1 MNNFERLEHLIG
13 KEKLSK
19 LKGSKVA
26 VIGLGGVGGICALT
40 LARSG
45 IGTLVIQDFDVV
57 TETNINRQ
65 VIAYYDTIG
74 KNKAELIAEE
84 IRRINPDC
92 QLTVSTE
99 KFNSESRLFEI
110 PFDFLIDCIDSVPDK
125 YLLITECLKRSIP
138 FVSSMGAAKKLD
150 LKKLAIMDLSETA
163 YDPLAK
169 AIRKKLREA
178 QIYGPVMVVSS
189 TEAPASIDRLGSYM
203 PVTAT
208 AGIMLA
214 DYAIKQLLKG

>member
-1 MNNFERLEHLIG
+1 MNNFERLEYLIG

-19 LKGSKVA
+19 LKASKVA

-45 IGTLVIQDFDVV
+45 IGTLIIQDFDVV

-74 KNKAELIAEE
+74 KNKAELVAEE
-84 IRRINPDC
+84 IARINPDC
-92 QLTVSTE
+92 QVTVLKE
-99 KFNSESRLFEI
+99 KFNSESHLFEF
-110 PFDFLIDCIDSVPDK
+110 PFDFLVDCIDSVPDK
-125 YLLITECLKRSIP
+125 YLLITECLKQSVP
-138 FVSSMGAAKKLD
+138 FVSSMGAAKKMD
-150 LKKLAIMDLSETA
+150 LKKLAIMDLAKTA

-169 AIRKKLREA
+169 VIRKKLRDAGVFET
-178 QIYGPVMVVSS
+178 VMVVSS
-189 TEAPASIDRLGSYM
+189 TEAPAPIEKLGSYM

>member
-1 MNNFERLEHLIG
+1 MNNFERLEYLIG

-19 LKGSKVA
+19 LKASKVA

-45 IGTLVIQDFDVV
+45 IGTLIIQDFDVV

-65 VIAYYDTIG
+65 VIAYYDTLG
-74 KNKAELIAEE
+74 KNKAELVAEE
-84 IRRINPDC
+84 IARINPDC
-92 QLTVSTE
+92 QVTVLKE
-99 KFNSESRLFEI
+99 KFNSESHLFEF
-110 PFDFLIDCIDSVPDK
+110 PFDFLVDCIDSVPDK
-125 YLLITECLKRSIP
+125 YLLITECLKRSVL
-138 FVSSMGAAKKLD
+138 FVSSMGAAKKMD
-150 LKKLAIMDLSETA
+150 LKKLAIMDLSKTA

-169 AIRKKLREA
+169 VIRKKLRDAGVFET
-178 QIYGPVMVVSS
+178 VMVVSS
-189 TEAPASIDRLGSYM
+189 TEAPAPIDKLGSYM